1 MNKDINRRILAIQA
15 KKKRYKGGGGK
26 RKTINK
32 AEERT
37 MNVPPSSRVKS
48 SKNVGGEPNNV
59 SSNES
64 SAEEAEGL
72 NSSDEEEQE
81 DSTDYCKGGYHPVKI
96 GDLFLSRYHV
106 TRKLGWGHFSTVWL
120 CWDLN
125 DKRFVALKVVKSAA
139 HFTETALDEIKLL
152 KCVRESDPDDPKR
165 DRVVLLLND
174 FKISGINGTHVCMV
188 FEVLGHNLLKLIIK
202 SNYRGIPLQ
211 NVKAIIRQVL
221 EGLDYLHTK
230 CNIIHTDIKPENVL
244 LCVSEKYIRKLASEA
259 TELHSSGLKLPVS
272 LRSTAPKEFQTP
284 ALNANMSRNKKKK
297 LKKRAKRHSELL
309 KKQLQQLEE
318 MDGGNQGG
326 DAATSDEPSKTP
338 PPPPV
343 DSSDVAPTAYC
354 AISAVNTVSAGDYQP
369 AAPSSGGDTTAFE
382 KAQQLILENGRPYDE
397 STAPA
402 PEPAFTRCDS
412 AALVDDQ
419 VDQLGASSDEA
430 RAAEAEQLQQTSLQ
444 SSCDGLDPSL
454 EPCDQMRVKV
464 ADLGNACW
472 THKHFTEDIQTRQYR
487 ALEVLIGAGYGTSAD
502 VWSVACMAFELAT
515 GDYLFEPHSGDGYS
529 RDEDHL
535 AHIIELLGD
544 IPKSIID
551 TGKQSRNYFN
561 KKGELRNIT
570 GLKPWH
576 LYDVL
581 TEKYRWEPDAAREFA
596 DFLKPMLDYDPN
608 KRATAAQCLR
618 HKWLNVN

>member
-15 KKKRYKGGGGK
+15 KKKRHKGGGK
-26 RKTINK
+26 RKTKTEDNK
-32 AEERT
+32 IMSA
-37 MNVPPSSRVKS
+37 PKVKS
-48 SKNVGGEPNNV
+48 TSVKNTEQNNV

-64 SAEEAEGL
+64 SGDEIDQIP
-72 NSSDEEEQE
+72 SSDEEEQE
-81 DSTDYCKGGYHPVKI
+81 DSSDYCKGGYHPVKI
-96 GDLFLSRYHV
+96 GDLFLGRYHV

-120 CWDLN
+120 CWDLT
-125 DKRFVALKVVKSAA
+125 DKRFVALKVVKSAS

-152 KCVRESDPDDPKR
+152 KCVRESDPEDIKR

-174 FKISGINGTHVCMV
+174 FKINGINGTHVCMV

-202 SNYRGIPLQ
+202 SNYRGIPIQ
-211 NVKAIIRQVL
+211 NVKSIIKQVL

-284 ALNANMSRNKKKK
+284 MLNANMSRNKKKK
-297 LKKRAKRHSELL
+297 LKKRAKRHTELL
-309 KKQLQQLEE
+309 KKQQQQLEE
-318 MDGGNQGG
+318 LKKQMQQLEEIEDNQGDLAEQEEKNVLVKSESESG
-326 DAATSDEPSKTP
+326 KE
-338 PPPPV
+338 
-343 DSSDVAPTAYC
+343 
-354 AISAVNTVSAGDYQP
+354 ISAGDFHQSLQHDG
-369 AAPSSGGDTTAFE
+369 SSE
-382 KAQQLILENGRPYDE
+382 KIKLILENGCREENCENSVEMGDSNEYVENLENSE
-397 STAPA
+397 S
-402 PEPAFTRCDS
+402 CYKKDN
-412 AALVDDQ
+412 
-419 VDQLGASSDEA
+419 
-430 RAAEAEQLQQTSLQ
+430 AEKSLNFHRSQSSLQ
-444 SSCDGLDPSL
+444 SSYNDLDPSQ
-454 EPCDQMRVKV
+454 EPCEMWVKV

-487 ALEVLIGAGYGTSAD
+487 SLEVLIGGGYNTSAD
-502 VWSVACMAFELAT
+502 IWSVACMAFELAT
-515 GDYLFEPHSGDGYS
+515 GDYLFEPHSGDGYT

-544 IPKSIID
+544 IPKHIVD

-581 TEKYRWEPDAAREFA
+581 TEKYRWNPENAKDFS
-596 DFLKPMLDYDPN
+596 DFLCPMLEYDPN
-608 KRATAAQCLR
+608 KRATAAACLQ
-618 HKWLNVN
+618 HKWLNN

>member
-1 MNKDINRRILAIQA
+1 MAAPARPK
-15 KKKRYKGGGGK
+15 
-26 RKTINK
+26 
-32 AEERT
+32 
-37 MNVPPSSRVKS
+37 
-48 SKNVGGEPNNV
+48 KNVEPNNA

-120 CWDLN
+120 CWDLT

-211 NVKAIIRQVL
+211 NVKAIVRQVL

-326 DAATSDEPSKTP
+326 DADEPPKTP
-338 PPPPV
+338 P
-343 DSSDVAPTAYC
+343 DAATC
-354 AISAVNTVSAGDYQP
+354 AKPVSAGDYQP
-369 AAPSSGGDTTAFE
+369 PDAEAPSD
-382 KAQQLILENGRPYDE
+382 KAQPIVQNGRPYDE
-397 STAPA
+397 SN
-402 PEPAFTRCDS
+402 
-412 AALVDDQ
+412 
-419 VDQLGASSDEA
+419 
-430 RAAEAEQLQQTSLQ
+430 
-444 SSCDGLDPSL
+444 
-454 EPCDQMRVKV
+454 
-464 ADLGNACW
+464 ADCGMQD
-472 THKHFTEDIQTRQYR
+472 TEVSRM
-487 ALEVLIGAGYGTSAD
+487 LMLI
-502 VWSVACMAFELAT
+502 E
-515 GDYLFEPHSGDGYS
+515 
-529 RDEDHL
+529 
-535 AHIIELLGD
+535 
-544 IPKSIID
+544 
-551 TGKQSRNYFN
+551 
-561 KKGELRNIT
+561 
-570 GLKPWH
+570 
-576 LYDVL
+576 
-581 TEKYRWEPDAAREFA
+581 
-596 DFLKPMLDYDPN
+596 
-608 KRATAAQCLR
+608 
-618 HKWLNVN
+618 

>member
-15 KKKRYKGGGGK
+15 KKKRHKGGGK
-26 RKTINK
+26 RKTK
-32 AEERT
+32 PDDTKT
-37 MNVPPSSRVKS
+37 MNAPKTKTTAA
-48 SKNVGGEPNNV
+48 KNTEQNNV

-64 SAEEAEGL
+64 SAEDGEEVH
-72 NSSDEEEQE
+72 SSDEEEQE
-81 DSTDYCKGGYHPVKI
+81 DSSDYCRGGYHPVKI
-96 GDLFLSRYHV
+96 GDLFLGRYHV

-120 CWDLN
+120 CWDLT
-125 DKRFVALKVVKSAA
+125 DKRFVALKVVKSAS

-152 KCVRESDPDDPKR
+152 KCVRESDPEDTKR

-202 SNYRGIPLQ
+202 SNYRGIPIQ
-211 NVKAIIRQVL
+211 NVKSIIKQVL
-221 EGLDYLHTK
+221 EGLDYLHAK

-259 TELHSSGLKLPVS
+259 TTLHTSGLKLPVS

-297 LKKRAKRHSELL
+297 LKKRAKRHTELL

-318 MDGGNQGG
+318 TEGNQGDTG
-326 DAATSDEPSKTP
+326 EGADKNSPKSDGESGKE
-338 PPPPV
+338 
-343 DSSDVAPTAYC
+343 
-354 AISAVNTVSAGDYQP
+354 VSAGDC
-369 AAPSSGGDTTAFE
+369 
-382 KAQQLILENGRPYDE
+382 QQNVAENYVSAENAKVILENGCREENSDNMVEMADVADE
-397 STAPA
+397 
-402 PEPAFTRCDS
+402 F
-412 AALVDDQ
+412 
-419 VDQLGASSDEA
+419 GADTNDKNSVEKSSQMH
-430 RAAEAEQLQQTSLQ
+430 RSQSSLQ
-444 SSCDGLDPSL
+444 SSCDGFDPSQ
-454 EPCDQMRVKV
+454 EPCEMRVKV

-487 ALEVLIGAGYGTSAD
+487 SLEVLIGAGYNTSAD

-515 GDYLFEPHSGDGYS
+515 GDYLFEPHSGDGYT

-544 IPKSIID
+544 IPKHIID
-551 TGKQSRNYFN
+551 KGKNSRDYFN
-561 KKGELRNIT
+561 RKGELRNIT

-581 TEKYRWEPDAAREFA
+581 TEKYRWDPQSAKDFS
-596 DFLKPMLDYDPN
+596 DFLCPMLEYDPN
-608 KRATAAQCLR
+608 KRATAAECLR
-618 HKWLNVN
+618 HKWLND